1 MKVKTKMKM
10 KMGKKKHKEEE
21 GEDEKKR
28 LSENLE
34 EMYISGVSL
43 PDPLKFLCSS
53 TGLNV

>member
-21 GEDEKKR
+21 GEDQKKR
-28 LSENLE
+28 LSENLG

-43 PDPLKFLCSS
+43 PDPLKFACSS